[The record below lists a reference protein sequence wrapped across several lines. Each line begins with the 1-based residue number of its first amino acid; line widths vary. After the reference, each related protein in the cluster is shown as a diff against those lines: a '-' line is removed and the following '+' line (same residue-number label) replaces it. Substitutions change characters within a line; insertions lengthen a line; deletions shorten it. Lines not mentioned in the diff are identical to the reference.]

1 MLQTGQRTR
10 YFYPSDS
17 PALMSATKLLPR
29 LTLAAV
35 LGAAT
40 LTAAFAFTPDGIA
53 HGGGLR
59 LLGRLHPLLVHF
71 PIALLLLVPIL
82 EILGRRRAALRET
95 AGTVLTLSL
104 FGAILSVFAGLALMR
119 ADGHEGATLEN
130 HLWGGVTVAIATALA
145 WISRGRS
152 RTLYALS
159 LAASLSALAWAA
171 HQGGSLTHGEDYL
184 TEPLPPAV
192 KKILRIRE
200 KPEAEI
206 YASDTVF
213 GGAVRPI
220 LEKHCFSCH
229 AADKEKG
236 DYRMDTFAALLA
248 GGKSGKP
255 AVTPGDITKSE
266 LLQRILLDPSDE
278 KVMPPKKKARPT
290 PAEIALIRWWI
301 KQGASR
307 ETLIASIKE
316 APLEIS
322 ALLAGPSL
330 TVAAPAAPTYQS
342 RVGDYSALRGQ
353 IAVLEKKLHV
363 KITPVSTRAGDG
375 LALQTRGAEQTF
387 GDAELAALAPLAAFI
402 VEAELGGTRLTDASL
417 ATLKTLVALERLNLE
432 RTALTGSTLGE
443 LRSLKKISY
452 LNLCSTA
459 VTDDTLAELSGAPTL
474 RQLYLFGS
482 KATPAGL
489 TRLRAALPKTDI
501 GDLASP

>member
-1 MLQTGQRTR
+1 
-10 YFYPSDS
+10 
-17 PALMSATKLLPR
+17 MSAPATKPKLLPR
-29 LTLAAV
+29 LTVAAA
-35 LGAAT
+35 LSAAT
-40 LTAAFAFTPDGIA
+40 VAAAFAFAPDGIA

-71 PIALLLLVPIL
+71 PIALLLLVPLL

-104 FGAILSVFAGLALMR
+104 FGAVLSVFAGLALMR
-119 ADGHEGATLEN
+119 ADGHEGATLES
-130 HLWGGVTVAIATALA
+130 HLWGGVAVAVATALA
-145 WISRGRS
+145 WLTRGRS
-152 RTLYALS
+152 RSLYVLS

-200 KPEAEI
+200 KPAPET
-206 YASDTVF
+206 YATDTVF

-236 DYRMDTFAALLA
+236 DYRMDTFAALFA

-255 AVTPGDITKSE
+255 AITPGDTAKSE
-266 LLQRILLDPSDE
+266 LLQRMLLDLTDE

-290 PAEIALIRWWI
+290 AAETALIRWWI
-301 KQGASR
+301 QQGASR
-307 ETLIASIKE
+307 DTLIASVKE
-316 APLEIS
+316 APLEIT
-322 ALLAGPSL
+322 ALLAGSSL
-330 TVAAPAAPTYQS
+330 NVAAPAAPTYQS

-353 IAVLEKKLHV
+353 IAALEQKLHV
-363 KITPVSTRAGDG
+363 KITPVSARAGDG
-375 LALQTRGAEQTF
+375 LALQTRGAEKTF

-417 ATLKTLVALERLNLE
+417 ATLKTFVALERLNLE
-432 RTALTGSTLGE
+432 RTALTGTTLGE
-443 LRSLKKISY
+443 LRTLKKLSY

-459 VTDDTLAELSGAPTL
+459 VTDDAFTALTGAPAL

-489 TRLRAALPKTDI
+489 TRLRATLPKTDI
-501 GDLASP
+501 GDLTSP